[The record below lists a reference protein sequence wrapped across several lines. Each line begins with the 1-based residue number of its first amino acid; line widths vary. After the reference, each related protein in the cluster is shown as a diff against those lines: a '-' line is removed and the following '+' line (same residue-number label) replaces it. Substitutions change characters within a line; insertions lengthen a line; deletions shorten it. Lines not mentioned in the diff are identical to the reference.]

1 MNQSDIFEKLEST
14 AGELNIDSVKNE
26 EILINLCNHLIW
38 NTFTWGD
45 DPVADE
51 IVNALLQKGE
61 VIEML
66 VVKKVIK

>member
-1 MNQSDIFEKLEST
+1 MNQSDIFEKIEST

-38 NTFTWGD
+38 NTFTWD
-45 DPVADE
+45 NDPVADE

-61 VIEML
+61 VIEKL
-66 VVKKVIK
+66 VVKKSN